1 MTKSSMKFKLKVP
14 DTYVLLFLIILV
26 AALASWLLPAGEFQ
40 RTENAA
46 GRLTIIPGTY
56 HNIAQTPVMP
66 FDTLIAV
73 EKGLI
78 NAASTVFF
86 VFISYASLM
95 IIIASGAI
103 HAGISR
109 MLQMT
114 RDKYRI
120 FIIPIFV
127 FLFAFAGGTYGM
139 FEEALSFTPIFVG
152 LAIALGYDAVTG
164 MAIVAMGVG
173 LGYSGSFTN
182 PFNVGIAQQFAE
194 LPLFSGIAY
203 RLFCWFVMCVTSIA
217 LIMHYATKVKR
228 NPQSSAVYGIECGD
242 FGLDQSHLANL
253 EMTGRHKLIL
263 LTGGATIILMVISVL
278 KWGWYL
284 DELAGLLLGMGIL
297 CGFIAGWGPDK
308 IAKTMAAGFKDIAY
322 GAMMIGIARG
332 ILIILQQGNI
342 VDTVINGMFIPLSMM
357 PKWLAGIG
365 MLFVQTLINFFI
377 PSGSGQAAT
386 TMPIMAPLSDL
397 LGISRQVAVLAF
409 QFGDGLSNILWPTAF
424 AAVFCG
430 VANIPYAK
438 WMKWFIPRFCII
450 FCIQAVLIVIAIMI
464 DYR

>member
-1 MTKSSMKFKLKVP
+1 MAKSTKLRFGIP
-14 DTYVLLFLIILV
+14 DTYVLLFIIILA

-40 RTENAA
+40 RVENAA
-46 GRLTIIPGTY
+46 GRLTIVPGTY
-56 HNIAQTPVMP
+56 HNISQTPVMP

-95 IIIASGAI
+95 IVIASGAT

-109 MLQMT
+109 MLQLT
-114 RDKYRI
+114 RDKYRL

-152 LAIALGYDAVTG
+152 LAMALGYDAVTG

-203 RLFCWFVMCVTSIA
+203 RFFCWLVMCTTSVSI
-217 LIMHYATKVKR
+217 IMRYAMKVKKD
-228 NPQSSAVYGIECGD
+228 PTTSAVYGIECGG
-242 FGLDQSHLANL
+242 FGLDQSHLTSL

-263 LTGGATIILMVISVL
+263 LTGGATIIIMVISVL
-278 KWGWYL
+278 K
-284 DELAGLLLGMGIL
+284 
-297 CGFIAGWGPDK
+297 
-308 IAKTMAAGFKDIAY
+308 
-322 GAMMIGIARG
+322 
-332 ILIILQQGNI
+332 
-342 VDTVINGMFIPLSMM
+342 
-357 PKWLAGIG
+357 
-365 MLFVQTLINFFI
+365 
-377 PSGSGQAAT
+377 
-386 TMPIMAPLSDL
+386 
-397 LGISRQVAVLAF
+397 
-409 QFGDGLSNILWPTAF
+409 
-424 AAVFCG
+424 
-430 VANIPYAK
+430 
-438 WMKWFIPRFCII
+438 
-450 FCIQAVLIVIAIMI
+450 
-464 DYR
+464 

>member
-1 MTKSSMKFKLKVP
+1 MSDKESKRIKIP
-14 DTYVLLFLIILV
+14 DTYVLLFLIIIV
-26 AALASWLLPAGEFQ
+26 AAAASWFVPAGIFE
-40 RTENAA
+40 RVKNAA
-46 GRLTIIPGTY
+46 GTMTIVPGTY
-56 HNIAQTPVMP
+56 HHIAQTPVMP
-66 FDTLIAV
+66 FDILVNV

-86 VFISYASLM
+86 VFISYAALM
-95 IIIASGAI
+95 VIIASGAI

-114 RDKYRI
+114 KDKYRI
-120 FIIPIFV
+120 MIIPIFV

-139 FEEALSFTPIFVG
+139 FEEALSFTPIFVA
-152 LAIALGYDAVTG
+152 LAMALGYDAITG

-194 LPLFSGIAY
+194 LPLFSGIGY
-203 RLFCWFVMCVTSIA
+203 RFFCWFIMTSISIGI
-217 LIMHYATKVKR
+217 IMQYAAKVKA
-228 NPQSSAVYGIECGD
+228 NPKASVVYGIPCGD
-242 FGLDQSHLANL
+242 FSLDESDLSNL
-253 EMTGRHKLIL
+253 KMTGRHKLIL
-263 LTGGATIILMVISVL
+263 LTGLATIVLMVLAVL
-278 KWGWYL
+278 NWGWYL

-322 GAMMIGIARG
+322 GALMIGIARG
-332 ILIILQQGNI
+332 ILVTLQAGGI
-342 VDTVINGMFIPLSMM
+342 VDTLINAMFIPLSML
-357 PKWLAGIG
+357 PKWLAGVG
-365 MLFVQTLINFFI
+365 MLIVQTLINFFI

-386 TMPIMAPLSDL
+386 TMPIMGPLADL

-409 QFGDGLSNILWPTAF
+409 QFGDGFSNILWPTAF

-430 VANIPYAK
+430 IANIPYAK
-438 WMKWFIPRFCII
+438 WLKWLIPRFCIV
-450 FCIQAVLIVIAIMI
+450 FLVQASLIVLAIFI
-464 DYR
+464 GYK

>member
-1 MTKSSMKFKLKVP
+1 
-14 DTYVLLFLIILV
+14 
-26 AALASWLLPAGEFQ
+26 
-40 RTENAA
+40 
-46 GRLTIIPGTY
+46 
-56 HNIAQTPVMP
+56 
-66 FDTLIAV
+66 
-73 EKGLI
+73 GLI
-78 NAASTVFF
+78 NAASTGFF

-109 MLQMT
+109 MLQLT
-114 RDKYRI
+114 RDRYRI
-120 FIIPIFV
+120 LIIPIFI

-152 LAIALGYDAVTG
+152 LAMALGYDAVTG

-203 RLFCWFVMCVTSIA
+203 RFFCWFVMCTTSVA
-217 LIMHYATKVKR
+217 LVMHYAIKVKKDPR
-228 NPQSSAVYGIECGD
+228 ASAVYGIECGD

-263 LTGGATIILMVISVL
+263 LTGGATIVIMVISSL
-278 KWGWYL
+278 NGGGIL
-284 DELAGLLLGMGIL
+284 TSSGLLLGMGNL
-297 CGFIAGWGPDK
+297 RLHRGLGAGQNH
-308 IAKTMAAGFKDIAY
+308 KTMAEGFKGAY

-342 VDTVINGMFIPLSMM
+342 VDTVINGMFVPLSMM
-357 PKWLAGIG
+357 PKWLAGVG

-438 WMKWFIPRFCII
+438 WMKWFIPRFCIV
-450 FCIQAVLIVIAIMI
+450 FCVQAVLIVIAIMI
-464 DYR
+464 DYQ